1 MALINLNDFTTA
13 ELTAAINKIPQTWGT
28 IGAMGLFRDRGLLSS
43 NVTIDQNAGKLR
55 VLDSHEWGA
64 PGNVPE
70 SEQRDMISFKIGQ
83 TTYDD
88 ILLPIDVADT
98 RAFGM
103 AAANAAITDELTRK
117 LTRLKV
123 DHDVTHEWRK
133 AGALRGVIANFD
145 GSRSVNLFTKFGVT
159 RPEVDFVLG
168 TADTD
173 ILGKCVEL
181 SDKMDAGLFGDV
193 SNGKAV
199 LANPTFY
206 DRFVAHANVKAA
218 YAATVQAAQRLG
230 DNLGKT
236 GFYFGGIMWYRMP
249 DAYNG
254 TQLITAGEG
263 NAVPLGTMRTFEM
276 LYAPADMNETVGTIG
291 QPIYAKIEPRDM
303 GRGWNLHTQSNSL
316 PICYSPG
323 ALVRAFTSN

>member
-1 MALINLNDFTTA
+1 MPLINIDSFTTA
-13 ELTAAINKIPQTWGT
+13 ELTAAISKLPQTWGT
-28 IGAMGLFRDRGLLSS
+28 IGAMGIFRERGILSRS
-43 NVTIDQNAGKLR
+43 IAIDQIDGRLK

-64 PGNVPE
+64 PSNTRNSTGREVITINI
-70 SEQRDMISFKIGQ
+70 DQ
-83 TTYDD
+83 TAYDD
-88 ILLPIDVADT
+88 ILLPIDVSDT

-103 AAANAAITDELTRK
+103 SAANAAITDELTRK
-117 LTRLKV
+117 LTNLKL
-123 DHDVTHEWRK
+123 DHSITHEWRR
-133 AGALRGVIANFD
+133 AGALSGVIANTD
-145 GSRSVNLFTKFGVT
+145 GSRAVNLFTKFGVT
-159 RPEVDFVLG
+159 RQQVDFALG
-168 TADTD
+168 TAGTD

-199 LANPTFY
+199 LAHPAFY

-218 YAATVQAAQRLG
+218 YQATVQAAQRLG

-236 GFYFGGIMWYRMP
+236 GFFFGGITFYRLP
-249 DAYNG
+249 DSYNG
-254 TQLITAGEG
+254 VSLIPAGEG

-291 QPIYAKIEPRDM
+291 QPIYAKTEARDM

-323 ALVRAFTSN
+323 CLVRAFTSN